1 MIVRVFLCN
10 FTIYKKNI
18 QTNNNIN
25 ELIGNTMAYILNPT
39 NMDPLKQGF
48 PIEFDSFEG
57 VTPKANE
64 MLGTIG
70 VPDPEVVVSQFDWL
84 NNGEVQLEVADIEK
98 IANSGDDNC
107 PTVGEVINYGDGDNQ
122 GDGNDGG
129 NDVNP

>member
-1 MIVRVFLCN
+1 
-10 FTIYKKNI
+10 
-18 QTNNNIN
+18 
-25 ELIGNTMAYILNPT
+25 MAYILNPT

-57 VTPKANE
+57 LTPKANE

-70 VPDPEVVVSQFDWL
+70 VPDPEVPVSQFDWV

-107 PTVGEVINYGDGDNQ
+107 PTVGEVIDYGDGEDS
-122 GDGNDGG
+122 GEGASSGET
-129 NDVNP
+129 VNP

>member
-1 MIVRVFLCN
+1 
-10 FTIYKKNI
+10 
-18 QTNNNIN
+18 
-25 ELIGNTMAYILNPT
+25 MAYILNPT

-107 PTVGEVINYGDGDNQ
+107 PTVDDVIDYGDDDNQ
-122 GDGNDGG
+122 GDGNEGG